1 MTGSC
6 SPSPR
11 PTATRRSST
20 VRERSSSTARSTGT
34 PHSASASTAALG
46 RTLRAWNCASLS
58 KSGSSGFR
66 CSASTSSPQ
75 AFWLADLFSRRC
87 QSAGFRI
94 YGIYRIF
101 SSGNH
106 ACCSAAGALT
116 ALGDQN
122 HFSADRSGLIMP
134 LPANRTRGERTFLT
148 GRRSRR
154 SWGAP
159 VMSKSA
165 LWRHR
170 RQAVAPTAAGLVTV
184 VGVILSVHFAVQ
196 GVAHSAV
203 LPLCGEP
210 GTAQVPVSHV
220 IVVMLENRS
229 YRQVVGS
236 QNAPYQTGLAS
247 QCGSATAMF
256 GATHTSAANYLA
268 TSAGEFPASSPPGCG
283 SVSKCADGSNNLYA
297 ELDSAGL
304 SWRGYMESMPSAC
317 YGSTSSPYKIGHNP
331 ILFYTDLPKSECLA
345 NDLPVADLTAPAGAF
360 WNDLQNQTLPAF
372 SWVSPN
378 MNNDADTGGS
388 SALQAAD

>member
-1 MTGSC
+1 
-6 SPSPR
+6 
-11 PTATRRSST
+11 
-20 VRERSSSTARSTGT
+20 
-34 PHSASASTAALG
+34 
-46 RTLRAWNCASLS
+46 
-58 KSGSSGFR
+58 
-66 CSASTSSPQ
+66 
-75 AFWLADLFSRRC
+75 
-87 QSAGFRI
+87 
-94 YGIYRIF
+94 
-101 SSGNH
+101 
-106 ACCSAAGALT
+106 
-116 ALGDQN
+116 
-122 HFSADRSGLIMP
+122 
-134 LPANRTRGERTFLT
+134 
-148 GRRSRR
+148 
-154 SWGAP
+154 
-159 VMSKSA
+159 MSKSA
-165 LWRHR
+165 PWRHR
-170 RQAVAPTAAGLVTV
+170 RQAVGPTAAGLVTA
-184 VGVILSVHFAVQ
+184 VGLILSLLFAVQ

-210 GTAQVPVSHV
+210 GTAPVPVSHV

-236 QNAPYQTGLAS
+236 QYAPYQTGLAS
-247 QCGSATAMF
+247 QCGTATAMF

-388 SALQAAD
+388 SALQAADTWLQNFIGLVLQSNSYQAGNTLVLVTYDEGTGSDYVTGENCTNESLDMPVTNGISAHQDSCHVPLFVVYPYTQAGTSDGTFFDAYSITKTVADLFGLAYPAHAADPQTASLVGHFGIPAPWSSPSPSACLWPF